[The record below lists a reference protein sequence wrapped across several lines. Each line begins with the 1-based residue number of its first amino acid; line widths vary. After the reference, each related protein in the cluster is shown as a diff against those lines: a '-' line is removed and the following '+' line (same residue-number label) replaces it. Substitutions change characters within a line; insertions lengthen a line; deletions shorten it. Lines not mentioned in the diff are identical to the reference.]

1 MNMAKKG
8 SAPGQSHI
16 TKVVLCTPDT
26 QKQSV
31 QMPNT
36 ARATDL
42 MNLISAFPAA
52 ENNPENPFPPK
63 FHLSHESSSK
73 SFLSH
78 ITHSWRVPVQAKR
91 LVDHPFEL
99 FYERPSGE
107 IASLNPA
114 APNRKLLLEE
124 KFKVNSHAFA

>member
-16 TKVVLCTPDT
+16 TTVVLCTPDT

-91 LVDHPFEL
+91 LVDHPFDFFMNGRQEKSPHHTRQRQT
-99 FYERPSGE
+99 ESCCW
-107 IASLNPA
+107 
-114 APNRKLLLEE
+114 RKNLR
-124 KFKVNSHAFA
+124 